1 MSFLQSDLVQS
12 VALIGLGL
20 VLILLA
26 ATQAPSLWRV
36 LERVI
41 LNCMAG
47 MVLLTFINTVSFWTG
62 LALPVNSMTLAA
74 SGVLGAPGVLALA
87 ALKILI

>member
-1 MSFLQSDLVQS
+1 MDFLQDNLVQNA
-12 VALIGLGL
+12 ALAGLGL

-26 ATQAPSLWRV
+26 ATQVTSLWRV

-41 LNCMAG
+41 LNCMVG

-74 SGVLGAPGVLALA
+74 SGFLGAPGIIALA
-87 ALKILI
+87 ALKILF